1 MLASLLADLFEL
13 SDVILIAVDDEPL
26 PPVAGGV
33 YLELFHGRA
42 DPAQTMADWGDQGP
56 VFGPFEGVHTTYAED
71 IKLVKAGDNCGTL
84 RVVDDLVYYAGMY
97 YGDWA
102 VMGADQL
109 TPALLARLQVFNQT
123 QAVLPVTAT
132 SAKPV
137 RVYYNTRRPFGLRM
151 PDSPAL
157 DPADYEAVIALNDP
171 TLQQPDE
178 VWARLNEDER
188 PGGLSFRSMCSGDV
202 IEINGVLHECLSS
215 GWRVVDP
222 VAANTLRQRFGLPT
236 HSLPGEHIQNFVA
249 AFDAWTVSPEGI
261 AGPLFDQVL
270 AARETVGHVQ
280 PVA

>member
-13 SDVILIAVDDEPL
+13 SDVILIEVADDPL
-26 PPVAGGV
+26 PPVTGGV

-42 DPAQTMADWGDQGP
+42 DPAQDMVDWGDAGP
-56 VFGPFEGVHTTYAED
+56 VFGPFEGVHTTYAAD
-71 IKLVKAGDNCGTL
+71 IKLVIAGDNCGTL
-84 RVVDDLVYYAGMY
+84 KIVDDLVYYSGVY

-109 TPALLARLQVFNQT
+109 TTALLARLQTFD
-123 QAVLPVTAT
+123 QAHAVPPVTAT
-132 SAKPV
+132 AAQPV

-151 PDSPAL
+151 SDSPAL
-157 DPADYEAVIALNDP
+157 DPADYEAVIALDDP
-171 TLQQPDE
+171 SLQQPDE
-178 VWARLNEDER
+178 VWACLNEDER

-202 IEINGVLHECLSS
+202 AEINGVLHECLSL

-236 HSLPGEHIQNFVA
+236 HSLPDDHIQNFVA
-249 AFDAWTVSPEGI
+249 AFDAWTVSPAGI
-261 AGPLFDQVL
+261 GGPLFDQVL
-270 AARETVGHVQ
+270 VMREHISHVQ

>member
-1 MLASLLADLFEL
+1 MLASLLNELFEL
-13 SDVILIAVDDEPL
+13 SDVILIAVDDDPL

-42 DPAQTMADWGDQGP
+42 DPAQDMADWGDVGP

-71 IKLVKAGDNCGTL
+71 IKLVIAGDNCGTL
-84 RVVDDLVYYAGMY
+84 KVVDDLVYYAGMY

-109 TPALLARLQVFNQT
+109 TPALLARLQAFDQT
-123 QAVLPVTAT
+123 QAVPPVTAT
-132 SAKPV
+132 AAPPV

-157 DPADYEAVIALNDP
+157 NPADYEAVIVIHEPNLRTADA
-171 TLQQPDE
+171 
-178 VWARLNEDER
+178 VWARLNDDER
-188 PGGLSFRSMCSGDV
+188 PGGQSFRSMCSGDV
-202 IEINGVLHECLSS
+202 AEINGVLHECLSL

-236 HSLPGEHIQNFVA
+236 HSLPDDHIQNFVA
-249 AFDAWTVSPEGI
+249 VFDAWTVSSERIG
-261 AGPLFDQVL
+261 GPLFDQVL
-270 AARETVGHVQ
+270 VMREHISYVQ